1 MRQSR
6 CANPDAPIQ
15 MLPST
20 AMHCRPTLP
29 GRAVALALVACVGL
43 VAAARPSAAAEADF
57 ADTAARIRGTLE
69 RELFT
74 LSPYRMAHYGLRLYR
89 QTGDARYA
97 SLIWV
102 DMAHWASVLDG
113 IGAEARTPADLRA
126 LAEQRLA
133 DYAARPGERRRE
145 RLAAVRERPE
155 YLVLASRLLPALA
168 RIDAYG
174 LRHADDA
181 HLRALLRGFDWQ
193 DAVTD
198 TQMVESWAAPLA
210 NTVFALRR
218 LGEADHVDAFVAAFR
233 ARYPEP
239 PPAPLSD
246 HAFRNKLYGQTH
258 IIIAASGYYRR
269 PVAADA
275 YGWLFDSFRAHAD
288 EIERRATPD
297 MLAEVGIAFLL
308 AGLDDEPLLA
318 RIRRRVAAS
327 VSPVH
332 GLIPSTKGAT
342 DLQMVEHRNSVAV
355 LLLDWRGAHD
365 RPNVITDPE
374 LFERLPFGLAPIT
387 RPSSEVR

>member
-1 MRQSR
+1 MHSTKPLAAVHYRPRRVSR
-6 CANPDAPIQ
+6 
-15 MLPST
+15 
-20 AMHCRPTLP
+20 
-29 GRAVALALVACVGL
+29 ALALPLVACLGL
-43 VAAARPSAAAEADF
+43 VMAMPLAAAEPVF
-57 ADTAARIRGTLE
+57 ADAAARIRWTLE

-102 DMAHWASVLDG
+102 DMAHWASELDR
-113 IGAEARTPADLRA
+113 ISTAAPTPAHLPA

-133 DYAARPGERRRE
+133 AYAARPGERVRH

-155 YLVLASRLLPALA
+155 YLVLASRLLPSLA

-174 LRHADDA
+174 LRHPDDA
-181 HLRALLRGFDWQ
+181 GLRALLRGFDWQ
-193 DAVTD
+193 GTVTD
-198 TQMVESWAAPLA
+198 AQMVESWAAPLA

-218 LGEADHVDAFVAAFR
+218 LGEADHVDAFIAAFR

-246 HAFRNKLYGQTH
+246 YGFRNKLYGQTH
-258 IIIAASGYYRR
+258 IIIAASGYYRW

-297 MLAEVGIAFLL
+297 MLAEVGLAFLL
-308 AGLDDEPLLA
+308 AGLDDEPLLE
-318 RIRRRVAAS
+318 RIRRRIAAS

-332 GLIPSTKGAT
+332 GLIPSTKGSL
-342 DLQMVEHRNSVAV
+342 DPQIVEHRNSVAV

-365 RPNVITDPE
+365 RPNLATDPA
-374 LFERLPFGLAPIT
+374 LFERLPFGLEPA
-387 RPSSEVR
+387 R